1 MKKELFQLAEKRM
14 ISFGVEDGACKL
26 SRMNGQYGLAKM
38 LWTQEKI
45 GEEKTACFISTPDE
59 TITRNTKRFNAGVSY
74 GGAYLW
80 GSDNNKIVF
89 PDIYVNSCGMLVA
102 GLHEKPELNYLLER
116 LSELFKKERY
126 IGEYKIKWDLW
137 KSNHFLD
144 IFKVTKKEP
153 EFEFPY
159 PYSLV
164 IHMGCSELATLK
176 HKGLAINANWEKME
190 DQDIKVFETPW
201 GKWPTLLGE
210 KAVNYLELAQFAN
223 NFADERRKILVEAL
237 FEKEE
242 MKICYNAPHQSLR
255 TMNRAYLGAHDL
267 REVKKGEAI
276 PFMLNAEETCYLF
289 EKKENIKMDLL
300 NKKTQERTVE
310 QGMEKQIG
318 SLDFLPHGGGYAFGE
333 KMEPEKVITS
343 PDGTRLFS
351 LKVEKSNAEFLI
363 SQARELPFYYRGKEV
378 YEKTVEL
385 ELGKAVVELFPELVI
400 KL

>member
-1 MKKELFQLAEKRM
+1 MKEELFKLAKERM
-14 ISFGVEDGACKL
+14 LSFGVDDGACQL

-59 TITRNTKRFNAGVSY
+59 TITRNTKRFLAGVSY
-74 GGAYLW
+74 GGAYMW
-80 GSDNNKIVF
+80 GSDSDKIVF
-89 PDIYVNSCGMLVA
+89 PDIYVNSCGMLTA
-102 GLHEKPELNYLLER
+102 GIQEKPELNNLLEK
-116 LSELFKKERY
+116 LSELFKKESY
-126 IGEYKIKWDLW
+126 IGEYKLNWDLW

-144 IFKVTKKEP
+144 IFKVTKKDP
-153 EFEFPY
+153 EFNFPY
-159 PYSLV
+159 NYALV
-164 IHMGCSELATLK
+164 IHMGCSELASLK
-176 HKGLAINANWEKME
+176 HKGLAINANWENME

-223 NFADERRKILVEAL
+223 DFADERRKILVEAL

-267 REVKKGEAI
+267 KDAKKEEAI

-289 EKKENIKMDLL
+289 EKRENIKIDLL
-300 NKKTQERTVE
+300 DSKMQERVFE
-310 QGMEKQIG
+310 QGIEKKLG
-318 SLDFLPHGGGYAFGE
+318 SLNFLPHGGGYAFGE
-333 KMEPEKVITS
+333 KMWPEKVISS

-351 LKVEKSNAEFLI
+351 MKIKKSNAEFLI
-363 SQARELPFYYRGKEV
+363 SQARELPFFYRGKEV
-378 YEKTVEL
+378 YDKTVEL
-385 ELGKAVVELFPELVI
+385 KLGKPVVDLFPELVI